1 MSQYQCLGLIPARA
15 GSKGIPDKNVFPI
28 AGRPLIEYTI
38 EALVAAGFKEL
49 IINVAH
55 LGRQIEN
62 AVGSGERFDARIE
75 FSREGDTGLETAGG
89 ILHALPLLGDAPFLV
104 VNGDIA
110 TDYPFSHLKSIN
122 VEHAHL
128 ILVNNPEHHPEGD
141 FGIDKGYL
149 KETSEIRYTY
159 SGIGVYQAALFAECR
174 PGKQRLAPLLRR
186 AMSKGKVTGELYNG
200 FWMDIGTPNRLMKL
214 ENFYTETRKD

>member
-1 MSQYQCLGLIPARA
+1 MGFSERRTENPAPSSA
-15 GSKGIPDKNVFPI
+15 GVG
-28 AGRPLIEYTI
+28 
-38 EALVAAGFKEL
+38 ALTAF
-49 IINVAH
+49 ID
-55 LGRQIEN
+55 Q
-62 AVGSGERFDARIE
+62 GSE
-75 FSREGDTGLETAGG
+75 FTGKL
-89 ILHALPLLGDAPFLV
+89 
-104 VNGDIA
+104 NGDIA

>member
-1 MSQYQCLGLIPARA
+1 MILAA
-15 GSKGIPDKNVFPI
+15 GRGERMRPLTDHTPKPLLPI
-28 AGRPLIEYTI
+28 AGKPMIEYTI
-38 EALVAAGFKEL
+38 EALVAAGFNEL

-62 AVGSGERFDARIE
+62 AVGSGERFGARIE

-110 TDYPFSHLKSIN
+110 TDYPFSQLKSIH
-122 VEHAHL
+122 VDHAHL
-128 ILVNNPEHHPEGD
+128 ILVHNPGHHPEGD
-141 FGIDKGYL
+141 FGIKDGYL
-149 KETSEIRYTY
+149 KEISEIRYTY

-174 PGKQRLAPLLRR
+174 PGKQRLAPLLRH
-186 AMSKGKVTGELYNG
+186 AMSEGKVTGELYNG
-200 FWMDIGTPNRLMKL
+200 FWMDIGTPNRLMEL
-214 ENFYTETRKD
+214 ENFYTEKRKD